1 MSDDQTLMDGMP
13 ASREFVL
20 PEERKMYR
28 GFQMPVFKTTE
39 QEMRYKAAIDERD
52 NFRSK
57 AARQL
62 PRQVEDYIK
71 EPLRGVGRSAKEVG
85 KEMFKEAAP
94 LPGMAK
100 GVGEFAVDAALTVPR
115 AKAAMYTD
123 PEGSKEFMGAVASGD
138 REAVRKFAT
147 GASES
152 MVEPFAT
159 GGDAVLSLDALE
171 RGDSV
176 EAGMYGAAVLA
187 PYISLGMLKAAQR
200 GGSKAAQDAA
210 QKITDLEAGLDAGSI
225 NSIQAKEVGD
235 AITAEYKKAAE
246 FADMLKAAQ
255 RGGSKAARDA
265 AQKMDDLEAGLD
277 AGSINS
283 IQAKEVEDAITA
295 EYKAAEFADMLK
307 AAQRGGSKAARDAAQ
322 KMDDLEAGLDAGSIN
337 SIQAKEVEDAITAEY
352 KAAEFAEQ
360 TRKSQQQSYD
370 IIAKAREKAPG
381 GKPPGGS
388 DPEDLMMQRQ
398 QDYYEGITT
407 DMRGTPRVEPPSRD
421 IPTALT
427 ERQIQ
432 RIDRKA
438 IVAEK
443 NALRRKSHD
452 VDSDYSEADRARSKE
467 LSRALATGNPPP
479 GGGGGVASFKT
490 NEAAKQE
497 YFRSKG
503 LGVYEPELSSPKFGL
518 SNQGHHNVVE
528 DLGPL
533 LPDDRYLLERSAG
546 KYGLNESEMR
556 QLRDEYVAYG
566 YDDFP
571 GRSARGF
578 EEIDIPDQL
587 PIPPLKPVKQK
598 YYLLDPRTDKPI
610 RTKSG
615 KLKEFN
621 SPDEADEYA
630 DEVLDDMTLG
640 IRDLDGNIPDGW
652 R

>member
-1 MSDDQTLMDGMP
+1 MSDDQTLMQSMP

-52 NFRSK
+52 NFSSK

-71 EPLRGVGRSAKEVG
+71 APLRGFGRSAKEAG
-85 KEMFKEAAP
+85 QEMFKEAAP

-159 GGDAVLSLDALE
+159 GGDAILSLDALE

-187 PYISLGMLKAAQR
+187 PYFSLGFVK
-200 GGSKAAQDAA
+200 SIKS
-210 QKITDLEAGLDAGSI
+210 GLMSSGR
-225 NSIQAKEVGD
+225 
-235 AITAEYKKAAE
+235 AAE
-246 FADMLKAAQ
+246 KTRDSMKLLED
-255 RGGSKAARDA
+255 RYEGGRITEDEMFK
-265 AQKMDDLEAGLD
+265 EAERIEKQHRLNKTQPDSGPSMQDILGYNASQVD
-277 AGSINS
+277 PSTL
-283 IQAKEVEDAITA
+283 TA
-295 EYKAAEFADMLK
+295 S
-307 AAQRGGSKAARDAAQ
+307 Q
-322 KMDDLEAGLDAGSIN
+322 
-337 SIQAKEVEDAITAEY
+337 
-352 KAAEFAEQ
+352 
-360 TRKSQQQSYD
+360 KSQLSNRFDGLKKEIQFLSDEFPGPVSNQSYERNLRIELGEERD
-370 IIAKAREKAPG
+370 QIRKILG
-381 GKPPGGS
+381 GKPPGGERKSAFEPFPEYVPSPTGITSDSTKRKIEDAVSKINEGSERVGRKPPGGGSDPELGFGASEVPGETAAREYYENQPRPKDADYRDPTDAELREMFEQQPHMFGRKTPGGS
-388 DPEDLMMQRQ
+388 DPEDLMMQRR
-398 QDYYEGITT
+398 QDVYEGITT
-407 DMRGTPRVEPPSRD
+407 DMRGTPRVEPPSGGSVGGF
-421 IPTALT
+421 
-427 ERQIQ
+427 
-432 RIDRKA
+432 KA
-438 IVAEK
+438 DQA
-443 NALRRKSHD
+443 
-452 VDSDYSEADRARSKE
+452 AR
-467 LSRALATGNPPP
+467 
-479 GGGGGVASFKT
+479 
-490 NEAAKQE
+490 QE
-497 YFRSKG
+497 YFRSQG
-503 LGVYEPELSSPKFGL
+503 LGRYEPELSSPKFGL

-533 LPDDRYLLERSAG
+533 LPEDRDLLEQFSG
-546 KYGLNESEMR
+546 KYNLSETELR

-571 GRSARGF
+571 SRSQRGF
-578 EEIDIPDQL
+578 REIDIPDSL
-587 PIPPLKPVKQK
+587 PIPSLKPVKQK

-630 DEVLDDMTLG
+630 DEVLDDITLG